1 MRQTGPGTWLKLFT
15 AFGSK
20 FSPPPCRCTR
30 LTALRWSLLPENC
43 CSILTQSSNLL
54 KRSRLSI
61 DGCSRLADFVC
72 SWTILRNFIRNSNR
86 HKVTPAIRLLM
97 GRITKHW
104 FYASGNGLARFRAE
118 DRCSLGRAS
127 ERRGTSTKKT
137 SSTSPLFRSKR
148 KKKSGLTTRMESANK
163 PTRHATQLCLH
174 RKSVMM
180 TTLTI
185 YLTASKLNRVMLMT
199 LGKRSQSKLVM
210 CLVSST
216 KLRLK
221 IGLAKY

>member
-1 MRQTGPGTWLKLFT
+1 MRQTGPGTWQKLFT

-20 FSPPPCRCTR
+20 CSPQLFRCTR
-30 LTALRWSLLPENC
+30 LTALKWLLSPENC

-61 DGCSRLADFVC
+61 DGCSKLADFVC
-72 SWTILRNFIRNSNR
+72 SWTTLRNFIRNSSR

-97 GRITKHW
+97 GRITSHW
-104 FYASGNGLARFRAE
+104 FYASGNGQARCRAE

-148 KKKSGLTTRMESANK
+148 KKKSGLTTQMESANK
-163 PTRHATQLCLH
+163 LTRHAIQLCLH

-185 YLTASKLNRVMLMT
+185 YLKASRLNRVMLMI

-216 KLRLK
+216 RLRLK

>member
-1 MRQTGPGTWLKLFT
+1 MRQTGPGTWQKLFT

-20 FSPPPCRCTR
+20 CSPQLFRCTR
-30 LTALRWSLLPENC
+30 LTALRWLLSPENC

-61 DGCSRLADFVC
+61 DGCSKLAGFVC
-72 SWTILRNFIRNSNR
+72 SWTTLRNFIRNSSR

-97 GRITKHW
+97 GRITSHW
-104 FYASGNGLARFRAE
+104 FYASGNGQARCRAE

-148 KKKSGLTTRMESANK
+148 KKKSGLTTQMESANK
-163 PTRHATQLCLH
+163 LTRHAIQLCLH

-185 YLTASKLNRVMLMT
+185 YLKASRLNRVMLMI

-210 CLVSST
+210 FLVSST
-216 KLRLK
+216 RLRLK
-221 IGLAKY
+221 IGLAKC